1 MRLNIKI
8 ILNVIGLLVAISGGV
23 QLLCLGLGCLFGDVF
38 SKPMLWAGLTTMATG
53 LVFWVATFKA
63 KRQIKK
69 KEGYLIVTLTWLS
82 LSLMGTLPFLFTGY
96 IPNFTDAFFETVS
109 GFTATGA
116 TILNHIEGLPNYLL
130 FWRSIT
136 AWIGGMGIIVLTV
149 AILPILGIGGMQL
162 FVAEAT
168 GPTTEKLH
176 PRIQETAKRIWFIYL
191 FLTLVEVLLLKVSG
205 LSWFDAIN
213 HAMTNIATSGFST
226 RDASIAAFDSA
237 LVQYIIIFFM
247 FVGGTNFVLIYFV
260 FKRKFKKIILN
271 EEFRFYSA
279 TILLCTLLVSLIVY
293 NHTSLPIERVFRD
306 SLFQVISIITTTGYV
321 TADYTAWSNFAV
333 VIFFVLFFTGACAG
347 STSGGAKLIRHLIVA
362 KNLLCEFK
370 RQLHSNA
377 IIPVRY
383 GGKAVNPKIVYNVTS
398 FFLIYILIFV
408 VGSLILACLGENFET
423 ALGASAACIGNVGPA
438 IGKAGPVSNFS
449 EIHWAGKWLL
459 SFFMILGRL
468 ELFTVLVLFTP
479 YFWKQ

>member
-1 MRLNIKI
+1 LKLNIKI
-8 ILNVIGLLVAISGGV
+8 ILNIIGLLVAISGGV
-23 QLLCLGLGCLFGDVF
+23 QLLCLGLGCLFGDAF
-38 SKPMLWAGLTTMATG
+38 SKPMLWAGLTTIAVG
-53 LVFWVATFKA
+53 LFFWITTLKA
-63 KRQIKK
+63 NRKIKK

-96 IPNFTDAFFETVS
+96 IPVFTDAFFETVS

-116 TILNHIEGLPNYLL
+116 TILNNIEGLPNYLL
-130 FWRSIT
+130 FWRSVT

-176 PRIQETAKRIWFIYL
+176 PRIQETAKRIWYIYV
-191 FLTLVEVLLLKVSG
+191 FLTFIEVLLLKVSG
-205 LSWFDAIN
+205 LTWFDAIN

-237 LVQYIIIFFM
+237 LVQYIIILFM
-247 FVGGTNFVLIYFV
+247 FIGGTNFVLIYFA
-260 FKRKFKKIILN
+260 FKRKFKKVLLN
-271 EEFRFYSA
+271 EEFRFYVA
-279 TILLCTLLVSLIVY
+279 TILLFSLLVSFIVY
-293 NHTSLPIERVFRD
+293 NHTSLPVERVFRD
-306 SLFQVISIITTTGYV
+306 SVFQVISIITTTGYV
-321 TADYTAWSNFAV
+321 TADYTSWSNFGI

-347 STSGGAKLIRHLIVA
+347 STSGGAKLIRHLIVG
-362 KNLLCEFK
+362 KNILCEFR

-383 GGKAVNPKIVYNVTS
+383 GGKVM
-398 FFLIYILIFV
+398 
-408 VGSLILACLGENFET
+408 GSLILACLGENFES

-449 EIHWAGKWLL
+449 EIHWLGKWLL

>member
-1 MRLNIKI
+1 M
-8 ILNVIGLLVAISGGV
+8 
-23 QLLCLGLGCLFGDVF
+23 LF
-38 SKPMLWAGLTTMATG
+38 AGLTTIGTG
-53 LVFWVATFKA
+53 MFFWAATFKA
-63 KRQIKK
+63 NRNIKK
-69 KEGYLIVTLTWLS
+69 KEGYLIVTLTWLT
-82 LSLMGTLPFLFTGY
+82 LSLMGTFPFLFTGY

-176 PRIQETAKRIWFIYL
+176 PRIQETAKRIWYIYV
-191 FLTLVEVLLLKVSG
+191 FLTFVEVLLLKVCG
-205 LSWFDAIN
+205 LTWFDSIN

-237 LVQYIIIFFM
+237 LIQYLIILFM
-247 FVGGTNFVLIYFV
+247 FIGGTNFVLIYFA
-260 FKRKFKKIILN
+260 FKRKFKKIVQN
-271 EEFRFYSA
+271 EEFQFYIV
-279 TILLCTLLVSLIVY
+279 TISIFTLLVSLIVY
-293 NHTSLPIERVFRD
+293 NNTSLPIERIFRD

-321 TADYTAWSNFAV
+321 TADYTAWSNMAI

-347 STSGGAKLIRHLIVA
+347 STSGGAKLIRHLIVG
-362 KNLLCEFK
+362 KNILCEFK
-370 RQLHSNA
+370 RQLHNNA

-383 GGKAVNPKIVYNVTS
+383 GGRAVNPKIVHNVAS
-398 FFLIYILIFV
+398 FFLVYIIIFV
-408 VGSLILACLGENFET
+408 LGALFLSFLGENFES

-449 EIHWAGKWLL
+449 EIHWLGKWLL

-479 YFWKQ
+479 YFWRQ